1 MAVRIRLKRMGRKA
15 QPFFRIV
22 VAEAQSKRD
31 GKEIEILGYY
41 DPLAAKE
48 KQLAIERERIQHWL
62 GVGAQPSTTVA
73 NLLKK
78 AEVKKA

>member
-1 MAVRIRLKRMGRKA
+1 MMGRKA

-41 DPLAAKE
+41 DPRAAKE
-48 KQLAIERERIQHWL
+48 KQLAIERDRIQHWL
-62 GVGAQPSTTVA
+62 GVGALPTTTVA
-73 NLLKK
+73 NLLKR
-78 AEVKKA
+78 AEVKPS